1 MFLDT
6 VTLCP
11 STCSIMG
18 VIGETLYSLC
28 STFRTPRFMNV
39 QDLRLGTANIA
50 LQIAICVYFVLIMV
64 SFKEYETKFTPDGSA
79 QYFMSK
85 GEMYDVQGSNETTK
99 YCTDAANGD
108 YDYDDIDCDLGDL
121 FWCERDIKCAYPNF
135 AEVSKKLD
143 SSLWTYTYLKDAH
156 VRRGIC
162 NSLTCAAN
170 EERSEQVIGKPGFG
184 CHCTSKTNTF
194 LTGAEGA
201 SLRLAHTYY
210 IPQLDK
216 KEVNVLTR
224 VRKAGFSE
232 IYGKDEVNDKYVLSE
247 DGENTMLTVMQ
258 FLALAGIDDL
268 NAPNEEAMIQYPSKI
283 PGQIAS
289 YRQTGYEVQLDFNW
303 VGSVGSTIPGGSNV
317 ELILSVVGK
326 AGYSSKGNDV
336 SYTVPP
342 SVANNTNIYDQTSE
356 YHDYYYRGI
365 KFGFTFGGT
374 IGYFDMYNLIVVF
387 TSFTI
392 LLSVSGTIVSMVAYY
407 LLGYESTVYTNYG
420 QSTVSIKRLHGK
432 VAAQA
437 LIASAVWKNVMGMS
451 ANEEPG
457 FDRLIEKFK
466 EQGYGVEDSQYL
478 AKALLETSQP
488 DKDKGLEDLMAGLHS
503 MKSAGKGALNY
514 TGLRPS
520 SKNIQVPENLDGDEV
535 AVAPEIEDP
544 FATVRNETMNMTEF
558 CDLISEE
565 QTTLAS
571 AMNALGGGELEMD
584 GDLEK
589 TGDKETASVGDVELP
604 PV

>member
-1 MFLDT
+1 
-6 VTLCP
+6 
-11 STCSIMG
+11 MG
-18 VIGETLYSLC
+18 VIGETIYSLC

-50 LQIAICVYFVLIMV
+50 LQVAILVYFILIMV

-85 GEMYDVQGSNETTK
+85 GSMNISQASDYTAE
-99 YCTDAANGD
+99 YCVGAAAGD
-108 YDYDDIDCDLGDL
+108 YNYDDIDCAKGDM
-121 FWCERDIKCAYPNF
+121 FWCEDNVKCAYPSF
-135 AEVSKKLD
+135 AETSKKLD

-156 VRRGIC
+156 VIRD
-162 NSLTCAAN
+162 TCTVLESISDCPDPSSYEWAQ
-170 EERSEQVIGKPGFG
+170 QVTDKPEFG
-184 CHCTSKTNTF
+184 CSCSGRTNTF

-210 IPQLDK
+210 IPTIDI

-224 VRKAGFSE
+224 VRKAGFSTIHGE
-232 IYGKDEVNDKYVLSE
+232 DPSDQYVLSAE
-247 DGENTMLTVMQ
+247 GENTALTVIE

-268 NAPNEEAMIQYPSKI
+268 NAPNREAMEQYPSAI
-283 PGQIAS
+283 DDQITS

-303 VGSVGSTIPGGSNV
+303 MGSVGSTISGGSNV

-336 SYTVPP
+336 SYVEAP
-342 SVANNTNIYDQTSE
+342 VAVGNVFGTRSE

-437 LIASAVWKNVMGMS
+437 LIASAVWKNVMNMS
-451 ANEEPG
+451 AIEEPG

-466 EQGYGVEDSQYL
+466 EQGYGLEDSQYL

-488 DKDKGLEDLMAGLHS
+488 DKDKGLEDLMAGIKS
-503 MKSAGKGALNY
+503 MKSVGKGALNI
-514 TGLRPS
+514 TGIRS
-520 SKNIQVPENLDGDEV
+520 SRNIEVPTDLDSGDVSVAMPAAEV
-535 AVAPEIEDP
+535 DP
-544 FATVRNETMNMTEF
+544 FASVRRETMNMTEF

-565 QTTLAS
+565 QTTLS
-571 AMNALGGGELEMD
+571 DAMNALGGGELEID
-584 GDLEK
+584 GELA
-589 TGDKETASVGDVELP
+589 GVEMLP
-604 PV
+604 KV

>member
-1 MFLDT
+1 
-6 VTLCP
+6 
-11 STCSIMG
+11 
-18 VIGETLYSLC
+18 
-28 STFRTPRFMNV
+28 
-39 QDLRLGTANIA
+39 
-50 LQIAICVYFVLIMV
+50 
-64 SFKEYETKFTPDGSA
+64 
-79 QYFMSK
+79 
-85 GEMYDVQGSNETTK
+85 MYDVQGSTETAQ
-99 YCTDAANGD
+99 YCEDATNGL
-108 YDYDDIDCDLGDL
+108 YDYDDIDCNAGDL

-156 VRRGIC
+156 VKRD
-162 NSLTCAAN
+162 TCVVYPNAAACGAN
-170 EERSEQVIGKPGFG
+170 EEWSQQVSGKPEFG
-184 CHCTSKTNTF
+184 CHCTAKTNTF

-224 VRKAGFSE
+224 VRKAGFSQ
-232 IYGKDEVNDKYVLSE
+232 IHGADEVNDKYVLSK
-247 DGENTMLTVMQ
+247 DGENTMLTVKQ

-268 NAPNEEAMIQYPSKI
+268 NAPNKEAMIQYPSSNHS
-283 PGQIAS
+283 QIAS

-326 AGYSSKGNDV
+326 GGYSSKGNDV
-336 SYTVPP
+336 SYTDPP
-342 SVANNTNIYDQTSE
+342 SVAGDIYNQQSE

-437 LIASAVWKNVMGMS
+437 LVASAVWKNVMGMS

-457 FDRLIEKFK
+457 FDRLVEKFK
-466 EQGYGVEDSQYL
+466 EQGYGAEDSQYL

-503 MKSAGKGALNY
+503 VKSAGKGALNY

-535 AVAPEIEDP
+535 AVAPEKEDP
-544 FATVRNETMNMTEF
+544 FATVRNETMKMTEF

-589 TGDKETASVGDVELP
+589 TGDKETAPVSDVELP
-604 PV
+604 LV